1 MRMLLCAAALLVG
14 GAQALTKGHD
24 LSSVAVMENEQGTV
38 WYNTAGKQA
47 AIEDILGAGGM
58 DSVRLRIWTGDEY
71 ALNYTL
77 PLAQRFSKAGYK
89 IFLDMHFSD
98 TWAQPSDQQT
108 PTAWD
113 ASSVETLAAACR
125 EHVSST
131 LKAFTKGG
139 VELDILSIGNEI
151 TNGFLYP
158 TGKIG
163 KSFGAFAKLWKAAR
177 EGVSDA
183 VAAGTKQPKV
193 MIHLDNG
200 WDSDVVS
207 WFFKGLFAEGTV
219 TTDDVD
225 VLGFSFYPYYNV
237 KATLKALTESLT
249 LMANT
254 YKKPIYVAETDWPT
268 SCTTVTL
275 SEKFAVSAR
284 GQREWVMAIMDVLE
298 GLPNGLGAGIFYWE
312 PGYIT
317 VPGLGSACGCNL
329 LFDVNWESQS
339 DTYAKALSSIYMFA
353 EEDAGQGSNTQQSQ
367 NTPTPQAQTGSSSS
381 STPTS
386 TPQTQTQ
393 TDSSQQKE
401 IDFSQLEQS
410 SSGSSQQSGGSSTQ
424 QSSGSPTQQTA
435 VQQRTP
441 TPQIRTT
448 SAPKLTRTPQTE
460 APTESSQQKE
470 INFSQLEQSS
480 SGSNQQSGGSST
492 QQTAESSVQ
501 QTDDSV
507 VQQQ

>member
-1 MRMLLCAAALLVG
+1 MFARRTLLGAAACASALLVDG
-14 GAQALTKGHD
+14 VQALVKGHD
-24 LSSVAVMENEQGTV
+24 LSSVAVMEKEQGTV

-58 DSVRLRIWTGDEY
+58 DSVRLRIWTGEEY

-108 PTAWD
+108 PSAWD
-113 ASSVETLAAACR
+113 ASSVDTLAKACR

-131 LKAFTKGG
+131 LKAFTEGG

-163 KSFGAFAKLWKAAR
+163 KDFGPFAKLWKAAR
-177 EGVSDA
+177 DGVSDA
-183 VAAGTKQPKV
+183 VAAGTKQPKI

-200 WDSDVVS
+200 WESEVVS

-225 VLGFSFYPYYNV
+225 VFGFSYYPYYNV
-237 KATLKALTESLT
+237 NATLKALTESLT
-249 LMANT
+249 QMANT

-268 SCTTVTL
+268 NCTTVTL

-312 PGYIT
+312 PGYIS
-317 VPGLGSACGCNL
+317 VPGLGSACGSNL
-329 LFDVNWESQS
+329 LFSVNWDNWP
-339 DTYAKALSSIYMFA
+339 DTYAKALSSVYMFA
-353 EEDAGQGSNTQQSQ
+353 EEGSGQGSNAQQSQ
-367 NTPTPQAQTGSSSS
+367 
-381 STPTS
+381 STPTA
-386 TPQTQTQ
+386 TPGATPAPQTQ
-393 TDSSQQKE
+393 TDSSQQKQ
-401 IDFSQLEQS
+401 INFSQLNQS
-410 SSGSSQQSGGSSTQ
+410 SSGSSRQSDGSST
-424 QSSGSPTQQTA
+424 P
-435 VQQRTP
+435 
-441 TPQIRTT
+441 
-448 SAPKLTRTPQTE
+448 
-460 APTESSQQKE
+460 
-470 INFSQLEQSS
+470 
-480 SGSNQQSGGSST
+480 
-492 QQTAESSVQ
+492 QTAENPVQ
-501 QTDDSV
+501 QTEDDSV